1 MDGWKEGKRKR
12 EKERKE
18 TLLKFCCSWRYV
30 KNLANI
36 DLCPLSQFKHA
47 LQRNHNHPRHD
58 SLASIATFKL
68 AHQA

>member
-1 MDGWKEGKRKR
+1 MDGRKEKERERKR
-12 EKERKE
+12 EKK

-58 SLASIATFKL
+58 ALASIATFKL